1 MTKRKAWTWH
11 IVDLAG
17 NKPAFKDDIEELGGD
32 KRRKIRWKAPK
43 VDTEVG
49 GLFDAVGD
57 EGLRV
62 YIESFEGA

>member
-1 MTKRKAWTWH
+1 MTERHVHGKLW
-11 IVDLAG
+11 DLAG
-17 NKPAFKDDIEELGGD
+17 DKPAFEDDIQEVGGD
-32 KRRKIRWKAPK
+32 KRRKICRKAPK

-62 YIESFEGA
+62 HIESFEGS